1 MIDNERI
8 PPEMLE
14 RIEEFTLL
22 DDIFMSAVF
31 DNNPDAAGALLR
43 IILDRKDL
51 TVTDVHAQKRLINL
65 LYHGVT
71 LDIDATTS
79 TGDHMDVEVQRES
92 KGAPPRRGR
101 YILTMMDH
109 AGLEKGLDYTELRDS
124 YVIFITERDYFGLG
138 KPLYKAEWKLI
149 DAEETPFDVG
159 THMIYVNGAFKAKP
173 GEETELSKLIHDFHC
188 KKAEDMLIPELA
200 STVWDF
206 KNTERGQKAVSK
218 VIQDLI
224 ENAEAAAVIGA
235 LTESVVNIVANLH
248 LSVDQA
254 MDALAIP
261 ADQRIEIKKRL
272 EENK

>member
-200 STVWDF
+200 SSVWNF

-224 ENAEAAAVIGA
+224 ESAEAAATITA
-235 LTESVVNIVANLH
+235 LSNAVKGVMITSGWSLDE
-248 LSVDQA
+248 A
-254 MDALAIP
+254 MEKLMIP
-261 ADQRIEIKKRL
+261 TDQRIEIKKRL
-272 EENK
+272 EEKA

>member
-124 YVIFITERDYFGLG
+124 YVIFITEHDYFGLG
-138 KPLYKAEWKLI
+138 KPLYKGEWKLI
-149 DAEETPFDVG
+149 DAEDTTFDVG

-188 KKAEDMLIPELA
+188 KRAEDMLIPELA
-200 STVWDF
+200 SMVWDF

-224 ENAEAAAVIGA
+224 ESAEAAATITALSNAVKGA
-235 LTESVVNIVANLH
+235 MITSGW
-248 LSVDQA
+248 SVDEA
-254 MDALAIP
+254 MDKLMIP

>member
-14 RIEEFTLL
+14 RIEEFTLF

-31 DNNPDAAGALLR
+31 DNNPDAAGTLLR

-51 TVTDVHAQKRLINL
+51 TVTEVHAQKRLINL

-79 TGDHMDVEVQRES
+79 SGDHMDVEVQRES

-109 AGLEKGLDYTELRDS
+109 AALDKGLDYSELRDS
-124 YVIFITERDYFGLG
+124 YVIFITEHDYFGLG
-138 KPLYKAEWKLI
+138 KPLYRAEWKLL

-159 THMIYVNGAFKAKP
+159 THMIYVNGAFKANP

-224 ENAEAAAVIGA
+224 ESAEAAAVIN
-235 LTESVVNIVANLH
+235 TSVIYVQNMVANLH

-261 ADQRIEIKKRL
+261 AEQRLEIKKRL
-272 EENK
+272 EEKE